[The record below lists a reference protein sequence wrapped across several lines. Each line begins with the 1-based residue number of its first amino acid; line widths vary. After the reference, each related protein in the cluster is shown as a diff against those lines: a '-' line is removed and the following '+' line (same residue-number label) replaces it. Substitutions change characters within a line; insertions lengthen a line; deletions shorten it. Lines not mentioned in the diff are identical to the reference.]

1 MEIDLWQHY
10 KTANPGQV
18 QVLGADVLDGSIA
31 QLSSFKTQTG
41 VTYPLMRNCYISP
54 VNAEC
59 FVRFYGDRDHFA
71 VIDQAGF
78 VRYNS
83 ALTWPYGAGYQLN
96 EIRSCVDTLV
106 NQPVGVEAA
115 LPRGFAL
122 ATSPNPARSRLTIML
137 ASPRDLERSRVTV
150 LDLSGRRVATLC
162 DGPMRAGQ
170 RELIWD
176 VRDDSGS
183 RVAPGLYLV
192 LAEVGEERL
201 ARRLVVVR

>member
-10 KTANPGQV
+10 NTANPGQV

-31 QLSSFKTQTG
+31 QLNNFKASAG

-54 VNAEC
+54 IHAEC
-59 FVRFYGDRDHFA
+59 FVRFYGERDHFA
-71 VIDQAGF
+71 VIDQAGY

-83 ALTWPYGAGYQLN
+83 ALTWPYGAGYHLN
-96 EIRSCVDTLV
+96 EIRACVDTLV

-122 ATSPNPARSRLTIML
+122 QTSPNPARSRLTVML

-150 LDLSGRRVATLC
+150 LDLSGRRVATLS
-162 DGPMRAGQ
+162 DGPMRAGH
-170 RELIWD
+170 RELLWD
-176 VRDDSGS
+176 ARDDAGS
-183 RVAPGLYLV
+183 RVEPGLYIV
-192 LAEVGEERL
+192 LAEVDGERL
-201 ARRLVVVR
+201 ARRLVVVH